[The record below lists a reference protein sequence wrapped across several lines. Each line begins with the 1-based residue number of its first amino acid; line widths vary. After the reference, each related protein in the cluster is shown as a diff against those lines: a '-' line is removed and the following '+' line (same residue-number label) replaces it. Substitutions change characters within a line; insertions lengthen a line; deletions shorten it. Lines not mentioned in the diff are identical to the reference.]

1 MEFEASRAK
10 AVDKLNYFVENNLS
24 EYSKLR
30 NFDFGPDDRS
40 NISCLSPYIT
50 HGVINE
56 LEVIDKSL
64 KKFSFA
70 KNEKFI
76 QEVLWRVYWKGWLE
90 LRPNV
95 WSDYLV
101 ELNNLRNEFK
111 SNQNYLNAIEGKTNI
126 ECFNQW
132 VKELKENN
140 YLHNHTRM
148 WFASIWIF
156 TLELPWQLGAEF
168 FMQHLYDGDAAS
180 NTLGWRWVAGVQT
193 QGKHYLASE
202 WNIRK
207 FTNNRF
213 QNIQLNE
220 NAPPIF
226 SDKTYSIGKKDFLNF
241 EILEDKILFLG
252 NSNEIAESI
261 ACLKGK
267 GPTDTMELVY
277 AQANALGFDIGDV
290 IANGS
295 ALNEFRLML
304 IRQGVDESVAQQLI
318 NEPWSVLQRS
328 PQQYSIQVEK
338 SGYLADLDALVI
350 GQVLCEAGAGRSVQE
365 SDIDHGIG
373 IEIHRSIGER
383 VESGDAIMTL
393 DGPFGIDI
401 HLIQRLKQAITISDY
416 QVKLGTRILETVTIS
431 DCPTT

>member
-1 MEFEASRAK
+1 MKFEASRAK
-10 AVDKLNYFVENNLS
+10 AVDKLNDFVENNLS

-180 NTLGWRWVAGVQT
+180 NTLGWRWVAGIQT

-202 WNIRK
+202 WNIKK

-220 NAPPIF
+220 NASPIF
-226 SDKTYSIGKKDFLNF
+226 SGKTYSIGKKDFLNS
-241 EILEDKILFLG
+241 EISEDKILLIFENNMTFEFSDFKEHKFKKILLI
-252 NSNEIAESI
+252 SNESNRNIKLSEKVLKFKANLLKDQKTRLIEKSI
-261 ACLKGK
+261 NCETININDLKNITEK
-267 GPTDTMELVY
+267 VY
-277 AQANALGFDIGDV
+277 ALYPTVSENLNFIQNNQLQNIKFLYRKLDQFSWQYCNKGFFNFKNYIPK
-290 IANGS
+290 I
-295 ALNEFRLML
+295 
-304 IRQGVDESVAQQLI
+304 
-318 NEPWSVLQRS
+318 
-328 PQQYSIQVEK
+328 
-338 SGYLADLDALVI
+338 
-350 GQVLCEAGAGRSVQE
+350 
-365 SDIDHGIG
+365 
-373 IEIHRSIGER
+373 
-383 VESGDAIMTL
+383 
-393 DGPFGIDI
+393 
-401 HLIQRLKQAITISDY
+401 ISNFN
-416 QVKLGTRILETVTIS
+416 
-431 DCPTT
+431 